1 MDIALIGPSGAGKGT
16 YADELAFEFD
26 LRHLVTG
33 ELFREKLEKR
43 RALGILA
50 KKYMARGELVP
61 DEMVDAMV
69 EEWLWDGPVEQGV
82 LFDGFPRTISQ
93 AKFLDDILAELNRRL
108 EIVIYLSVPDEIVIA
123 RLSGRVICGHCQ
135 KPYHLKFNPPLRE
148 NVCDR
153 CAGALYQRPDD
164 IPEIARVRLR
174 TFRRVTGPVL
184 AYYQETKRLI
194 IIDGTGTIESV
205 NRLLIETVKAAQ
217 RGEAR
222 GATHEDIVESQILE
236 VGERGLAPQQAQ
248 PDGRDLILF
257 GGPGSGKGTQA
268 EYLKDELKLPHIS
281 TGDIF
286 RENIKNGT
294 DLGWL
299 AKSYLDRGEL
309 APDDITE
316 AMVEERLARPDTK
329 RGFIL
334 DGFPRTLPQA
344 EALTE
349 ILAGMNRKLDA
360 VIYIKVSDA
369 EIIKRLSGRIIC
381 RECQRTFHKSYEP
394 FKSCPYHKC
403 NGDYLYQRDDDKP
416 EIIRTRLRTFHSQ
429 TSPLLNYYR
438 EANMLLEIDG
448 EGDAGEVKARIL
460 AAIRV
465 FHTA

>member
-16 YADELAFEFD
+16 YADTLGSKFD
-26 LRHLVTG
+26 LLHLVTG

-69 EEWLWDGPVEQGV
+69 EEWLWDAPVEQGV

-93 AKFLDDILAELNRRL
+93 AKFLDDLLEAMNRRL
-108 EIVIYLSVPDEIVIA
+108 ELVIYVKVPDEIVIS
-123 RLSGRVICGHCQ
+123 RLSGRVICRHCQ
-135 KPYHLKFNPPLRE
+135 RPYHLKFKPPLRE

-153 CAGALYQRPDD
+153 CAGELYQRPDD

-174 TFRRVTGPVL
+174 AFRRVTGPVL
-184 AYYQETKRLI
+184 AYYQETDRLA
-194 IIDGTGTIESV
+194 IIDGIGEIEQI

-217 RGEAR
+217 RQETR
-222 GATHEDIVESQILE
+222 GATLEDIVETQILE
-236 VGERGLAPQQAQ
+236 VGDKALAPEQAP
-248 PDGRDLILF
+248 PDGLNLVLF

-268 EYLKDELKLPHIS
+268 EYLKSGLKLLHIS

-286 RENIKNGT
+286 RENIINGT
-294 DLGWL
+294 DLGRL
-299 AKSYLDRGEL
+299 AKTYLDRGEL

-316 AMVEERLARPDTK
+316 AMLEERLARTDTK
-329 RGFIL
+329 HGFIL

-349 ILAGMNRKLDA
+349 IMAGLNRKLDA
-360 VIYIKVSDA
+360 VVYIKVSDA
-369 EIIKRLSGRIIC
+369 EIIKRLSGRLIC
-381 RECQRTFHKSYEP
+381 RECQRIFHKIYDP

-403 NGDYLYQRDDDKP
+403 NGEYLYQRDDDKP
-416 EIIRTRLRTFHSQ
+416 DIIRTRLQAFHSQ

-438 EANMLLEIDG
+438 EAHLLIEVDG
-448 EGDAGEVKARIL
+448 EGDADEVKARIL
-460 AAIRV
+460 AAIQ
-465 FHTA
+465 